1 MHSQQLVLGTR
12 GGKIQSFEVNA
23 LATPAMALCL
33 FPARAIN
40 ENVAHRLRGSA
51 KEMGAIVKRS
61 FLRANQSQPGFVYQR
76 CWLKRL
82 AGVLLSHFES
92 SESPQFVIHE
102 GEQLLGGFGIAS
114 FNGG

>member
-1 MHSQQLVLGTR
+1 MHSQQLILGTR
-12 GGKIQSFEVNA
+12 SSKIQSFEVNA
-23 LATPAMALCL
+23 LAPPAMTLCL

-51 KEMGAIVKRS
+51 KEMGAIVKCG
-61 FLRANQSQPGFVYQR
+61 FLRANQSQPCFVYQR

-92 SESPQFVIHE
+92 SESAEFVVHQ
-102 GEQLLGGFGIAS
+102 GEQVLRGLGIAS